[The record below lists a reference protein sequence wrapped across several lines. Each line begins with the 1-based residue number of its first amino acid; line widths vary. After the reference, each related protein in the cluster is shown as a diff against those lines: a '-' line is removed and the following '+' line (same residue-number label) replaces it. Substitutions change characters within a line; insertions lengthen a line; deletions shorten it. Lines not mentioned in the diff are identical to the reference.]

1 MIKKSIF
8 KAKRVADENVS
19 AWLDDHAI
27 VVENGLITAVEPAS
41 NISGTNESYEVFD
54 LGDVS
59 ILPGLV
65 DAHSHMHCSAT
76 PEAQTLA
83 LTENVQQ

>member
-1 MIKKSIF
+1 M
-8 KAKRVADENVS
+8 
-19 AWLDDHAI
+19 
-27 VVENGLITAVEPAS
+27 ENGLITAVEPAS
-41 NISGTNESYEVFD
+41 NISGANEAYEVFD

-76 PEAQTLA
+76 PEAQALA
-83 LTENVQQ
+83 LTENVQQLTIRATNNMRKAVLAGVTTIRDPG